1 MHMITRV
8 LVVAFTA
15 SSLAAC
21 ATHKLD
27 VQQAQVKLSN
37 GQPVDIIYT
46 QAVNPVGIDTAS
58 IAYGLCKPNEKC
70 EFHTT
75 DYGNPG
81 IAKSVL
87 PAIAN
92 AAGMVGSAALL
103 RPPQYNS
110 SSLLQVQGS
119 TASSGSQANG
129 GESNSV
135 SEAGAGASSASNS
148 GANVSGSQ
156 PSGCDHCS
164 TTDF

>member
-1 MHMITRV
+1 MHMLTRV
-8 LVVAFTA
+8 LAIALTA

-87 PAIAN
+87 PAVAN

-110 SSLLQVQGS
+110 TSLLQVQGS
-119 TASSGSQANG
+119 QAQANG

-148 GANVSGSQ
+148 GANVSGHAPPPDCNCSQ
-156 PSGCDHCS
+156 SQ
-164 TTDF
+164 F

>member
-1 MHMITRV
+1 MLTRV
-8 LVVAFTA
+8 LAIALTA

-81 IAKSVL
+81 IGKTLL
-87 PAIAN
+87 PALAN
-92 AAGMVGSAALL
+92 SAALVGSAALV

-110 SSLLQVQGS
+110 NSLLQIQGS
-119 TASSGSQANG
+119 QAQANG
-129 GESNSV
+129 GESTS
-135 SEAGAGASSASNS
+135 SAGAGASSASNS
-148 GANVSGSQ
+148 GANVSGHAPPPDCNCSQ
-156 PSGCDHCS
+156 SQ
-164 TTDF
+164 F